1 MADSKVSELTA
12 ASSVGGSDL
21 LYLVQSNTSK
31 SITAANFFANAGNV
45 VLKGNVAYDPSVQL
59 LASPGIVD
67 ISKTVTHFAS
77 DASGG
82 VCTIPTGKTN
92 QIKIIVMISNSGG
105 TFTINNANIGAS
117 ANVVFNATGD
127 TATLLFTNNK
137 WFMVGGTA
145 TLT

>member
-1 MADSKVSELTA
+1 MADSKVSELTSA
-12 ASSVGGSDL
+12 TTVGGSDL

-31 SITAANFFANAGNV
+31 KVTADNFFANINNA
-45 VLKGNVAYDPSVQL
+45 VLKGNVAYDPTVQL

-67 ISKTVTHFAS
+67 IARTVTHFAS

-92 QIKIIVMISNSGG
+92 QVKIIVMISTAGG
-105 TFTINNANIGAS
+105 VYTINNANIAAS
-117 ANVVFNATGD
+117 SNVVFTAAGD
-127 TATLLFTNNK
+127 TATLLYTNNK
-137 WFMVGGTA
+137 WFMVGGSA

>member
-1 MADSKVSELTA
+1 MADSKVSELTSA
-12 ASSVGGSDL
+12 TTVGGSDL

-31 SITAANFFANAGNV
+31 KVTADNFFANINNA
-45 VLKGNVAYDPSVQL
+45 VLKGNVAYDPTVQL

-67 ISKTVTHFAS
+67 IAKTVTHFTS

-92 QIKIIVMISNSGG
+92 QVKIIVMISTAGG
-105 TFTINNANIGAS
+105 VFTINNANIAAS
-117 ANVVFNATGD
+117 SNVVFNAAGD
-127 TATLLFTNNK
+127 TATLLYTNNK
-137 WFMVGGTA
+137 WFMVGGSA